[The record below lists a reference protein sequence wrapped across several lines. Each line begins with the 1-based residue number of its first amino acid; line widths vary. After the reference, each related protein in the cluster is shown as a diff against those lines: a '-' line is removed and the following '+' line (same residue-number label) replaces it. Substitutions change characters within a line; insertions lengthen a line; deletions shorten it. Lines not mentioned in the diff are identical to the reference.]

1 MNSISRLIA
10 VQDRELCNTVTHV
23 RKKYMKNIYVA
34 KMF

>member
-10 VQDRELCNTVTHV
+10 VQNRELCNIVTHV
-23 RKKYMKNIYVA
+23 RKKNMKNTYVT